1 MALGAAEGFQ
11 ILPSPPK
18 PSAVLA
24 KKNKGKGLDA
34 FGFSCRLLAFSM
46 LR

>member
-24 KKNKGKGLDA
+24 KNITKEKAWMPLDSLV
-34 FGFSCRLLAFSM
+34 GF
-46 LR
+46 